1 MRRDSSSERLTG
13 LLLAAGWIVLVGLG
27 IALVYFG
34 FFRSPGRVAGPSPT
48 PPPATLMPTVPA
60 LPTAAPTVTP
70 SPAPTSTPLP
80 SPTPAPIGLTVTPST
95 ARVLV
100 DGDVNV
106 RSGPGT
112 DYAILGTLTAGT
124 EARVTGRS
132 GGWWQIDY
140 NGAPGWVFGEIVTAV
155 DTAGVP
161 EVQPPAAPTAAPT
174 AAATPT
180 SPAPTATPTSG
191 APPASETRG
200 LVVNNYAVEGAPG
213 PFATGAPIWF
223 NIDITNPT
231 AEEIQYLALGTWVEE
246 TGQYQKSYFAVPPAY
261 PSFVPGQRF
270 THRDSIAIP
279 VAGTYRLWLAIQ
291 FKDGVGVRL
300 AGPVTVTVQ

>member
-1 MRRDSSSERLTG
+1 MRREPRSDRLTG
-13 LLLAAGWIVLVGLG
+13 LLLVAGWIVLVGLG
-27 IALVYFG
+27 AALVYFG
-34 FFRSPGRVAGPSPT
+34 FFRPSARVAEASPT
-48 PPPATLMPTVPA
+48 PPPATLTPTVPA
-60 LPTAAPTVTP
+60 LPTAPPTAAP

-80 SPTPAPIGLTVTPST
+80 SPTAAPMGQMATPST
-95 ARVLV
+95 ARVRV
-100 DGDVNV
+100 DGEVNV

-112 DYAILGTLTAGT
+112 NYAILGTLTAGT

-155 DTAGVP
+155 DTEGVP
-161 EVQPPAAPTAAPT
+161 EVQPPAAPTAASTPV
-174 AAATPT
+174 ATSTPL
-180 SPAPTATPTSG
+180 PPTATPTSG

-200 LVVNNYAVEGAPG
+200 LVVNNYSVEGAPG
-213 PFATGAPIWF
+213 PFAAGAPIWF
-223 NIDITNPT
+223 NIDLTNST
-231 AEEIQYLALGTWVEE
+231 GDEIQYLALGTWVEE

-261 PSFVPGQRF
+261 PSFMPGQRF

-279 VAGTYRLWLAIQ
+279 NPGTYRLWLAIQ
-291 FKDGVGVRL
+291 FKDGAGVRL